1 MKTYFRDAGHGHC
14 LVLDPAKD
22 LEADDMATIWGNDD
36 PTLPLASVF
45 DRVAIT
51 ARQVEKRKGMM
62 EKKKTE

>member
-51 ARQVEKRKGMM
+51 AGQVEKRKGMM